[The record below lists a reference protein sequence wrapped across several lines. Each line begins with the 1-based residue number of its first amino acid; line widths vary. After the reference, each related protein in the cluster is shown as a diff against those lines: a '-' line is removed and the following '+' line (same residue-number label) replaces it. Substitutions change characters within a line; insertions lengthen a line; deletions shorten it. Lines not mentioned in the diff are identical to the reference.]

1 MHLAPPSTVALSQ
14 GEQSGLRG
22 SPPAPSGRGPPA
34 GRLTLRPPLPC
45 PAPSMPLPTGEAAT
59 GCGLSAGTPAT
70 HIRQKARF
78 KIRDAKCHLR
88 PRSREPAKEAPR
100 QLLLG
105 EWAAPVPAH
114 VVGSGT
120 PRTPDAPQP
129 AVVSLGMKASIQAE
143 EYPPGPLTP
152 PHPGFQRAPPRARL
166 SAGSCPSGRSPGAPS
181 AALSRMRLAKKGVPG
196 RGPPWAKPGSRAR
209 RKQAALFP

>member
-1 MHLAPPSTVALSQ
+1 
-14 GEQSGLRG
+14 
-22 SPPAPSGRGPPA
+22 
-34 GRLTLRPPLPC
+34 
-45 PAPSMPLPTGEAAT
+45 MPLPTGEAAT

-129 AVVSLGMKASIQAE
+129 AVVSLGMKASVQAE
-143 EYPPGPLTP
+143 EYPRGPSLRLTP
-152 PHPGFQRAPPRARL
+152 GFSELPPERGFLPAHVQVE
-166 SAGSCPSGRSPGAPS
+166 GAPG
-181 AALSRMRLAKKGVPG
+181 LPQRPFLE
-196 RGPPWAKPGSRAR
+196 
-209 RKQAALFP
+209 